1 MPIVNMHE
9 AKSQLSKL
17 VEAALR
23 GEEVIIARAGNP
35 VVRISPIERSEPR
48 SVGGLEGTID
58 TETRAFL
65 EEDLG
70 EEWWGDAA
78 LPAAMPRRSI
88 KA

>member
-23 GEEVIIARAGNP
+23 GEEVIIARAGKP
-35 VVRISPIERSEPR
+35 VARIEPIAQGGLRP
-48 SVGGLEGTID
+48 VGGLEGTID

-70 EEWWGDAA
+70 EEWWGDSAVGI
-78 LPAAMPRRSI
+78 PADRDVDA
-88 KA
+88 